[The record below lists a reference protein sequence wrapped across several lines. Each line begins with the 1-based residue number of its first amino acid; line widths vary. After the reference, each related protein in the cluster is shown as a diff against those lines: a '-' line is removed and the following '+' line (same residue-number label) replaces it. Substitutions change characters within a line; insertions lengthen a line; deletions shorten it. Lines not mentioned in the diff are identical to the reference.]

1 MGRKPKYNSEVKIDT
16 VKKYLNG
23 KGSVQNLARE
33 LSVDRSTIRVWI
45 AEYRINGEYSF
56 QDKPRNQSYSKE
68 LKEAAIHSY
77 INGEGSSRTIS
88 LKYGIRSRSILENWI
103 KSYNRHEPI
112 KDYNPKGDVYMKAG
126 RKTRLEERLEIVRR
140 CIDHDNDFKGTAELY
155 DVSYA
160 QVYNWVKK
168 YNELGEEGLFD
179 GRGKNKD
186 ETSLT
191 EVEKLERKIKNLER
205 QLELKERE
213 SIVVKKLMEVERRPS
228 FLGRGKKRNT

>member
-23 KGSVQNLARE
+23 KGSIKNLARD
-33 LSVDRSTIRVWI
+33 LSVDHSTIRNWI
-45 AEYRINGEYSF
+45 AEYSINGAYSF
-56 QDKPRNQSYSKE
+56 QDKPRNKSYSKE

-77 INGEGSSRTIS
+77 LSGEGSYRTVS
-88 LKYGIRSRSILENWI
+88 LKYGISSKSILERWVN
-103 KSYNRHEPI
+103 SYNGHEPI
-112 KDYNPKGDVYMKAG
+112 KEYNPKGDVYMKAR
-126 RKTRLEERLEIVRR
+126 RKTRLEERIEIVRR
-140 CIDHDNDFKGTAELY
+140 CIDHDNDYKGTAELY

-168 YNELGEEGLFD
+168 YNELGEEGLLD
-179 GRGKNKD
+179 GRGKTKD

-191 EVEKLERKIKNLER
+191 EVEKLERKIKQLER

-213 SIVVKKLMEVERRPS
+213 SIVVKKLMEVERRQS
-228 FLGRGKKRNT
+228 SLGRGKKRNT

>member
-1 MGRKPKYNSEVKIDT
+1 MGRKPKYISEVKIET
-16 VKKYLNG
+16 AKKYLNG
-23 KGSVQNLARE
+23 KGSISSLARD
-33 LSVDRSTIRVWI
+33 LSVDPSSIIDWI
-45 AEYRINGEYSF
+45 DEYKKNGEYSF
-56 QDKPRNQSYSKE
+56 QNKPKNKSYSKE

-77 INGEGSSRTIS
+77 LNGEGSYRTLS
-88 LKYGIRSRSILENWI
+88 LKYGLTSRSILVQWV

-112 KDYNPKGDVYMKAG
+112 KDYNPKGDVYMKAR
-126 RKTRLEERLEIVRR
+126 RKTRLEERIEIVRR
-140 CIDHDNDFKGTAELY
+140 CIDHNNDYKGTSELY

-168 YNELGEEGLFD
+168 YNELGEEGLLD

-191 EVEKLERKIKNLER
+191 EVEKLERKIKQLER

-213 SIVVKKLMEVERRPS
+213 SIVVKKLMEVERRQS
-228 FLGRGKKRNT
+228 SLGRGKKRNI